1 MRTRFDQL
9 AKNVLETAL
18 SPLGEVRTQ
27 EEIHGEVQAADVLF
41 RPVAQPAIE
50 PGRVGLLGR
59 MARTSC
65 LIEPFHTTARAD
77 AVLDCIDKHLTL
89 RRKRVRAARKA
100 GNEPDIPRLWVL
112 SAGRPR
118 SVVTGLRF
126 AKLRGWPTGV
136 WEGPPLLCLYLVVL
150 SDLPETRDTLPL
162 RLLAAGKTFWRAA
175 NEVRAMPRDQWESL
189 AFGGKLIAY
198 SQDILQN
205 PEEASE
211 EDMRNAVDYQKMYD
225 EWERDVL
232 AKGREQGREQGIEQG
247 TRQAIVDTY
256 EARFG
261 AVPAALQAA
270 IDAMTD
276 IATLRRWT
284 TLVATATPDEI
295 AAALQPRR
303 ARRVARPAKS
313 RPRAKKSSR

>member
-50 PGRVGLLGR
+50 PDRVGLLGR

-100 GNEPDIPRLWVL
+100 GDQPDIPRLWVL

-198 SQDILQN
+198 THDILQN

-211 EDMRNAVDYQKMYD
+211 EDMRNAVDYQKMYE

-232 AKGREQGREQGIEQG
+232 AKGMEQG
-247 TRQAIVDTY
+247 TRQAIADTY

-270 IDAMTD
+270 IDATTD
-276 IATLRRWT
+276 ISLLRRWI

-313 RPRAKKSSR
+313 RSRAKKSSR

>member
-50 PGRVGLLGR
+50 PDLVGLLGR

-100 GNEPDIPRLWVL
+100 GDTPDIPRLWVL

-136 WEGPPLLCLYLVVL
+136 WEGPPLLSLYLVVL
-150 SDLPETRDTLPL
+150 SDLPESRDTLPL

-175 NEVRAMPRDQWESL
+175 NEVRAMPRDQWESQ

-225 EWERDVL
+225 EWERDVF
-232 AKGREQGREQGIEQG
+232 ARGSEHNA
-247 TRQAIVDTY
+247 RQAITDIY

-276 IATLRRWT
+276 ISTLRRWT
-284 TLVATATPDEI
+284 TLVATATSDEI
-295 AAALQPRR
+295 AAAVLPPRATR
-303 ARRVARPAKS
+303 ASRSAKS
-313 RPRAKKSSR
+313 RSRAKKSAR